1 MIASSCL
8 LAALIE
14 LGIGLW
20 LLGELQFLIPYRFV
34 LITLYGR
41 TCLEVAA
48 VLYVDLFGLT
58 YHVSRKLFLKDTG
71 RKLEHLRRFKPWR
84 DDPTADPRV
93 NPRADQ

>member
-1 MIASSCL
+1 MIAGSCL

-20 LLGELQFLIPYRFV
+20 LLGELQFLIPYRVV

-41 TCLEVAA
+41 TFLEIAA
-48 VLYVDLFGLT
+48 VLYVDFFGLT
-58 YHVSRKLFLKDTG
+58 YHVRRKLFLKDTG

-84 DDPTADPRV
+84 DDRMVPDRGED
-93 NPRADQ
+93 R